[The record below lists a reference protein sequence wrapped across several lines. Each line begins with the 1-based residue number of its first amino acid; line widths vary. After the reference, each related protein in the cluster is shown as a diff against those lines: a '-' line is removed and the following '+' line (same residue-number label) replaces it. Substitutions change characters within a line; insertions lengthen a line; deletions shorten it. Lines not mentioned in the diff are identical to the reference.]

1 MNEHDGKD
9 IGIRHKDG
17 CRPVV
22 CEGLFQERESVA
34 VDESWEGSKQEH
46 DLGEEREVPPVA
58 VPVAE
63 AEEGEQQEGPEEGH
77 SEAQL
82 DSQLRLARQGHT
94 PDDEHDEGQ
103 EDHIAQPEGGV
114 ECDLAWELL

>member
-1 MNEHDGKD
+1 MNEHDGKH
-9 IGIRHKDG
+9 IGSRHEDG
-17 CRPVV
+17 SRPVV
-22 CEGLFQERESVA
+22 CEGLWQERESKT

-46 DLGEEREVPPVA
+46 DLGEEGEVPPVA

-63 AEEGEQQEGPEEGH
+63 SEEGEQEEGPEEGH

-82 DSQLRLARQGHT
+82 DSQLRLAREGHA

-114 ECDLAWELL
+114 ERDLARQLM